1 MKKGEYYII
10 CDLNGGTGVIVA
22 HLVGSNN
29 NLNKIIP
36 SCGGNFGSN
45 KIDKFIFKDI
55 YWISNKNKKS
65 VIIQFYKTKKSKS
78 NFYF

>member
-55 YWISNKNKKS
+55 ILKLFGYQDFNTFYLKYKKKT
-65 VIIQFYKTKKSKS
+65 IIII
-78 NFYF
+78 